1 MDKRRI
7 THYAIIA
14 AIIIIVILT
23 ITLGLVF
30 GLRKND
36 DDNEEKG
43 TNNTNNNDN
52 TNNGEDDVEIVN
64 LYNNTEELSEKFPV
78 INNVTILDGIEKNI
92 QNRLLTGFENWNRGF
107 KAWKK
112 WGDILY
118 TNESIYNVNGVHMTL
133 AQYQASMDV
142 TLKRYK
148 IELGQ
153 FHNMVINGN
162 YTAIFYDQFQGEQRT
177 PGTVMEFVRFKDY
190 GEELGTRVVV
200 GWGGTKGNSFDSMR
214 TYQGDQQRM
223 IQDEQ
228 INLLLHYQIPTTG
241 TLREKYPI
249 LFPVEY
255 LDNDKA
261 NKYIDIILEWFDKW
275 NTGIDDYITWID
287 QGYTNNATSYDLNR
301 KQRNVKNYIGAIKE
315 LNETYDIKKLYF
327 DNILIRDEWAALHY
341 RYRRVNRADNTT
353 YVGDRMQFLKF
364 VEEDGNYKI
373 EESHIK

>member
-1 MDKRRI
+1 
-7 THYAIIA
+7 
-14 AIIIIVILT
+14 
-23 ITLGLVF
+23 
-30 GLRKND
+30 
-36 DDNEEKG
+36 
-43 TNNTNNNDN
+43 
-52 TNNGEDDVEIVN
+52 
-64 LYNNTEELSEKFPV
+64 
-78 INNVTILDGIEKNI
+78 
-92 QNRLLTGFENWNRGF
+92 
-107 KAWKK
+107 
-112 WGDILY
+112 
-118 TNESIYNVNGVHMTL
+118 
-133 AQYQASMDV
+133 
-142 TLKRYK
+142 
-148 IELGQ
+148 
-153 FHNMVINGN
+153 
-162 YTAIFYDQFQGEQRT
+162 
-177 PGTVMEFVRFKDY
+177 
-190 GEELGTRVVV
+190 
-200 GWGGTKGNSFDSMR
+200 MR

-261 NKYIDIILEWFDKW
+261 NKYIDIILEGFDKW

-341 RYRRVNRADNTT
+341 RYRRVNRADNTA